1 MTTTTTSV
9 SKSFSPTLTNAS
21 SPAQVEQYL
30 GAVRA
35 ELPQQF
41 HHERLQWEKKEG
53 VVRRN
58 QAELQSRF
66 QEVLQQLRQGRE
78 LESLPRINVPSLPQ
92 VPMVRGGATEE
103 EGAEPQ
109 RHIVVYLTLL
119 VNLVSSHRP
128 TSGSTR

>member
-1 MTTTTTSV
+1 M
-9 SKSFSPTLTNAS
+9 SKSFSDLS

-41 HHERLQWEKKEG
+41 HQERLQWEKKEG
-53 VVRRN
+53 AVRRN

-92 VPMVRGGATEE
+92 VPTVRGGVTEE

-109 RHIVVYLTLL
+109 RHIVVYV